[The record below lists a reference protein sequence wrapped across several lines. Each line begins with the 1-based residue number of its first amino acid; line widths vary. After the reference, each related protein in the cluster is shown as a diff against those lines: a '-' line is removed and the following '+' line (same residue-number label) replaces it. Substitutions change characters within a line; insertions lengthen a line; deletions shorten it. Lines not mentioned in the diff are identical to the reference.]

1 MITLNLYKTWSFPVM
16 EKANKKE
23 EKENE
28 LFLIALGERIA
39 KIRKE
44 QKLTQ
49 VELGYRCDFE
59 KSNMR
64 RIEIGGTNPT
74 ILTLRK
80 ICKGLDIDITELLK
94 GLE

>member
-1 MITLNLYKTWSFPVM
+1 M

-28 LFLIALGERIA
+28 LFLISLGEKIA

-44 QKLTQ
+44 KNLTQ
-49 VELGYRCDFE
+49 VELGYRCDFD

-80 ICKGLDIDITELLK
+80 ISKALDIDISELIAD
-94 GLE
+94 LE